1 MGGPRA
7 LSPNAACAYGAAMDL
22 VDALAFIT
30 PRRNGVLATTKR
42 DGRPQLSNITY
53 HLGGDG
59 VIRISITASR
69 AKYANLVRSPQAS
82 LHVSADDFWSYVVVD
97 GDVELA
103 PVAREP
109 HDATVEELVEYYR
122 TLAGEHPNWDEY
134 RLAMVN
140 DQRTV
145 VRLTPTH
152 VYGMLPRPS

>member
-1 MGGPRA
+1 
-7 LSPNAACAYGAAMDL
+7 MDL
-22 VDALAFIT
+22 VDALQFLA
-30 PRRNGVLATTKR
+30 PRRNGVLATQRR

-59 VIRISITASR
+59 LVRISITATR
-69 AKYANLVRSPQAS
+69 AKYHNLVRDPRAS
-82 LHVSADDFWSYVVVD
+82 LHVAADDFWSYVVVD

-103 PVAREP
+103 PVAADP
-109 HDATVEELVEYYR
+109 NDPTVDELVAYYR
-122 TLAGEHPNWDEY
+122 ELAGEHPNWDEY

-140 DQRTV
+140 DGRTM

>member
-1 MGGPRA
+1 
-7 LSPNAACAYGAAMDL
+7 MDL

-59 VIRISITASR
+59 LIRISITATR
-69 AKYANLVRSPQAS
+69 AKYANLVRTSQAS
-82 LHVSADDFWSYVVVD
+82 LHVSADDFWAYVVVEA
-97 GDVELA
+97 DVELA
-103 PVAREP
+103 PVAAAP
-109 HDATVEELVEYYR
+109 HDDTVEELVDYYR

-134 RLAMVN
+134 RLSMVN
-140 DQRTV
+140 DRRTI